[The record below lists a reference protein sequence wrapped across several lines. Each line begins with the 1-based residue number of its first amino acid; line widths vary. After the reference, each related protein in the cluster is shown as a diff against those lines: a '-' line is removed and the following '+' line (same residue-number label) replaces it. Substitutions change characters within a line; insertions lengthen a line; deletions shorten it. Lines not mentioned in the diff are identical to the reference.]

1 MSKQNS
7 AYTQI
12 TGQGAGI
19 RTTEIEIDHALFTDG
34 GSTTGSYTIT
44 DAVPANSIGLGSY
57 IETLEGFNVAV
68 TASLGNTAAEDEW
81 TAGAVTAAVTTAGTK
96 ITSVYGT
103 TPAVIASEQ
112 DIYVTLTHSSDFTL
126 VTSGKIKVRLI
137 YIATDPM

>member
-12 TGQGAGI
+12 VGQGAGI

-68 TASLGNTAAEDEW
+68 TASLGNTAGEDEW

-96 ITSVYGT
+96 IMSVYGT
-103 TPAVIASEQ
+103 TPAVISSEQ
-112 DIYVTLTHSSDFTL
+112 DVFVTLTHSSDFTL